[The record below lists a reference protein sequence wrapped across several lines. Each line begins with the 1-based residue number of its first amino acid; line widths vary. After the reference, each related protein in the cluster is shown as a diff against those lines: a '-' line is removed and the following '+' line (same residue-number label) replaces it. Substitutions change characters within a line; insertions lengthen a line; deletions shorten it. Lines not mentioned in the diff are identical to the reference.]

1 MTTLLLYLLLALLL
15 SFLCSI
21 LEAVL
26 LSTTPSYIQ
35 SLERTNAK
43 AAKVLKETKRDIEKS
58 ISAILTVNTFAH
70 TVGAAGVGMQAAI
83 VFGEGYMILISVVM
97 TLLILYISE
106 IIPKTIGATHWRT
119 LAPRSALIIRL
130 LVVLTYPLTI
140 FSSWLTRR
148 IGKGDKERH
157 AISRDEILAITEL
170 GERSG
175 AVREKE
181 VDLIENML
189 SLAKFKVRDILTPRS
204 VVFALQKETTVQEAL
219 THKELF
225 SRSRIPVYDSS
236 IDDVVGMVFGRRIME
251 EEIADRSDTPVEAMM
266 VPIFRISENIPVLKL
281 LDMFIHRKEHLFL
294 VVDNYGQTA
303 GIVTLE
309 DAIEQ
314 LLDVDIMDEY
324 DSIEDMQ
331 EFAKLKMRSRLQ
343 PAGENGYAQ

>member
-1 MTTLLLYLLLALLL
+1 MLLFYLFIALSL

-35 SLERTNAK
+35 SLAKTNAK
-43 AAKVLKETKRDIEKS
+43 AARLLQNTKRDIEKS

-70 TVGAAGVGMQAAI
+70 TIGAAGVGMQAAV
-83 VFGEGYMILISVVM
+83 VFGEGYMIAVSMVM

-106 IIPKTIGATHWRT
+106 IIPKTIGATHWRG
-119 LAPRSALIIRL
+119 LAPKSALIIRV
-130 LVVLTYPLTI
+130 LVLITYPLNI

-189 SLAKFKVRDILTPRS
+189 SLANFKVRDILTPRS
-204 VVFALQKETTVQEAL
+204 VVFSLQKDTTVKAALQCE
-219 THKELF
+219 ELF
-225 SRSRIPVYDSS
+225 TRSRIPVFDSS
-236 IDDVVGMVFGRRIME
+236 IDDVVGMVFARRVME
-251 EEIADRSDTPVEAMM
+251 EEIADRSDTPIEAVM

-331 EFAKLKMRSRLQ
+331 EFAKLKMKGRLR
-343 PAGENGYAQ
+343 PAGDNGYAE